1 MKYIPATP
9 AERARM
15 LEAAGARSVDD
26 LFRDIP
32 AAVRLTRPLDLPPA
46 MADQDLL
53 SHMRRLAERNID
65 CDRLACF
72 LGAGAYDHFVPS
84 TVSHLAL
91 KPEFLTAYTPYQAEI
106 MQGELQAIY
115 EYQSMMCELTGMD
128 VANASMYDGASA
140 TGEAASM
147 AADLTKRSE
156 IVVST
161 AVHPEYRQVLR
172 TFESHVPITI
182 RELGAAGGTTS
193 EEDVR
198 SAVTEATA
206 ALIIQS
212 PNFFGCIED
221 GAALARVAH
230 DRGALLIV
238 AISEPVSLG
247 LLAPPGAYG
256 ADIVTGEG
264 QSLGNALNF
273 GGPYL
278 GVIATREAFVRRIPG
293 RLVGRTQDTGGR
305 PGYVLTL
312 QTREQH
318 IRRARATSN
327 ICTNESL
334 NALVAAVYM
343 ATLGRQGIRHA
354 AELCARKAHYA
365 RERIA
370 AVPAYRIA
378 FTAPTFNEFV
388 VRCPM
393 PPAEINRRL
402 LEHGI
407 LGGLPLGRFY
417 PDLGDCWL
425 LCVTEKRTREEIDRL
440 VGHLEALQ

>member
-1 MKYIPATP
+1 V
-9 AERARM
+9 
-15 LEAAGARSVDD
+15 GVQSVED
-26 LFRDIP
+26 LFDDIP
-32 AAVRLTRPLDLPPA
+32 EEVRLTHPLALPPA
-46 MADQDLL
+46 MADPDLL
-53 SHMRRLAERNID
+53 AHMRRLAERNTD

-84 TVSHLAL
+84 TVPHLAL

-147 AADLTKRSE
+147 AADLTKRGD
-156 IVVST
+156 VLVS
-161 AVHPEYRQVLR
+161 AALHPEYRQVLR
-172 TFESHVPITI
+172 TYTSHLPITV
-182 RELGAAGGTTS
+182 RDVPAVDGVTSLEAARRAIT
-193 EEDVR
+193 D
-198 SAVTEATA
+198 ATA
-206 ALIIQS
+206 ALVIQS

-221 GAALARVAH
+221 GEALARVAH
-230 DRGALLIV
+230 DKGALLVV

-247 LLAPPGAYG
+247 LLRPPGDYG

-264 QSLGNALNF
+264 QALGNALNF

-278 GVIATREAFVRRIPG
+278 GMIATRDAFVRRLPG
-293 RLVGRTQDTGGR
+293 RLVGRTVDTEGR

-327 ICTNESL
+327 ICTNEAL
-334 NALVAAVYM
+334 NALIAAVHL
-343 ATLGRQGIRHA
+343 ATLGRQGIRHV

-365 RERIA
+365 RTAIARI
-370 AVPAYRIA
+370 PGYRLA
-378 FTAPTFNEFV
+378 FQAPTFNEFV
-388 VRCPM
+388 VRCPA
-393 PPAEINRRL
+393 PPEEINRRL

-417 PDLGDCWL
+417 PDLADCWL
-425 LCVTEKRTREEIDRL
+425 MCVTERRTREEIDRL
-440 VGHLEALQ
+440 VSLLEARR